1 MGAKRKKGE
10 SQDATVMDTTFTGT
24 TAIVTSGD
32 SMRDFDSV
40 GAQLVVDF
48 NSSSFTGSAS
58 DALVGGTK
66 TWTLSEFTFTGLT
79 GATIRVTGAANAGNN
94 GDFVISS
101 VTSAHVIVTT
111 TATGLV
117 NETFSTSLLVEVI
130 RTDTAAVPAG
140 TWKIEVSND
149 FVPNSNSNVYGQKT
163 QAGTWTDITSAF
175 SPTIAAVI
183 TAGSQYV
190 QADLTARDI
199 RWTFTPSAG
208 QGKARVRRFCKSW
221 S

>member
-10 SQDATVMDTTFTGT
+10 SQDATVMDQAFTNT
-24 TAIVTSGD
+24 TAIRTSGD

-58 DALVGGTK
+58 DSLVGGTK

-79 GATIRVTGAANAGNN
+79 GATIRVTGATNAGNN
-94 GDFVISS
+94 GDFIISS
-101 VTSAHVIVTT
+101 VTSAHVIVTS

-117 NETFSTSLLVEVI
+117 NETFTTALLVEVI
-130 RTDTAAVPAG
+130 RTDTAAVPTG
-140 TWKIEVSND
+140 SWKIEVSND
-149 FVPNSNSNVYGQKT
+149 FVPASNSNVYGQKT
-163 QAGTWTDITSAF
+163 QAGTWTDITSEF
-175 SPTIAAVI
+175 SPSI
-183 TAGSQYV
+183 TAVTTASSQYV
-190 QADLTARDI
+190 QADLTARDV
-199 RWTFTPSAG
+199 RWTFTPTGG
-208 QGKARVRRFCKSW
+208 QGKARVRRFMKSW

>member
-10 SQDATVMDTTFTGT
+10 SQDATVMDSTFTGT

-32 SMRDFDSV
+32 SMRDYDSV
-40 GAQLVVDF
+40 GAQLVADY
-48 NSSSFTGSAS
+48 NSSSFTASVS
-58 DALVGGTK
+58 DAVVGASK
-66 TWTLSEFTFTGLT
+66 TWTLSEFTFTGLSGASIRVS
-79 GATIRVTGAANAGNN
+79 GATNAGNN
-94 GDFVISS
+94 GTFVISS

-117 NETFSTSLLVEVI
+117 NETFSAAVLVEVI
-130 RTDTAAVPAG
+130 RTDAPPAG

-175 SPTIAAVI
+175 SPTIAAVT

-199 RWTFTPSAG
+199 RWTFTPTSG